1 MMKVTIVPYLQY
13 FFRAAKKH
21 TIHVSANL
29 LLFLTITIGISTTTK
44 AQINPL
50 KVLFIGNS
58 ITYFNDMPLLFESM
72 AEDQGH
78 SVDISMYAPGGT
90 GFVHHYIDP
99 NVHSLLNSTVWDIVV
114 LQPGSGESAGAS
126 YPVST
131 TIQRGQII
139 LDSIYA
145 HSPCAK
151 VYLYQIP
158 YGVVSASDYAN
169 YFSVQDI
176 IIGNLHQMADALEVQ
191 LIPAGAAARTYYT
204 NSPNIF
210 LHNTYNDIHPS
221 LAGSFLTAATAYSSI
236 FQDSI
241 TDCDFASTLPLDSAQ
256 NLYTIAENTVMNHFS
271 EWNINTY
278 NLNASFSE
286 NINGN
291 VVQFTNSSTGYTSS
305 LWEFG
310 DGTNDVINS
319 PQHMYTSNGTYEI
332 QLTVV
337 DANGCSDYTSSIIQL
352 SSLGLSED
360 VKNNTVIVYPNP
372 ASDYI
377 QLASDQ
383 AIDFITLYNNN
394 GKTFYSTTETSF
406 SIKELPAGSYYLE
419 ITINGKKTLQP
430 FIKQN

>member
-1 MMKVTIVPYLQY
+1 MMKVTIISFKQHC
-13 FFRAAKKH
+13 FKIAKRQINLFEVK
-21 TIHVSANL
+21 L
-29 LLFLTITIGISTTTK
+29 LLFMTIIVGSSTSLK

-58 ITYFNDMPLLFESM
+58 ITYFNDMPQLFESM

-78 SVDISMYAPGGT
+78 EVEVSMYAPGGT

-99 NVHSLLNSTVWDIVV
+99 NVHTLLSSTVWDIVV

-145 HSPCAK
+145 NSPCAK

-158 YGVVSASDYAN
+158 YGVVSPSDYAN
-169 YFSVQDI
+169 YFSVQDLI
-176 IIGNLHQMADALEVQ
+176 IDNLHEMADALELQ
-191 LIPAGAAARTYYT
+191 LIPAGASARSYYGTYE
-204 NSPNIF
+204 NIY

-241 TDCDFASTLPLDSAQ
+241 TDCNFTSTIPQDSAQ
-256 NLYTIAENTVMNHFS
+256 NLFAIAENTVMNHFP

-278 NLNASFSE
+278 NLHASFTE

-310 DGTNDVINS
+310 DGTNDLINS
-319 PQHMYTSNGTYEI
+319 PQHTYTSNGTYEI

-337 DANGCSDYTSSIIQL
+337 DANGCSDSTSSIIQL

-383 AIDFITLYNNN
+383 AIDFITLYDNN

-406 SIKELPAGSYYLE
+406 SIKELPAGNYYLE
-419 ITINGKKTLQP
+419 ISINGNKTLQP
-430 FIKQN
+430 FIKQE

>member
-1 MMKVTIVPYLQY
+1 MKVTNVHLLQN
-13 FFRAAKKH
+13 FF
-21 TIHVSANL
+21 N
-29 LLFLTITIGISTTTK
+29 
-44 AQINPL
+44 AQIEQFSPVVIHLWLCITMTVGLSFTSTAQSNPL

-78 SVDISMYAPGGT
+78 SVDVSMYAPGGT
-90 GFVHHYIDP
+90 GFVHHFVDP
-99 NVHSLLNSTVWDIVV
+99 NVYTLLNSTVWDIVV

-169 YFSVQDI
+169 YFTIQDLI
-176 IIGNLHQMADALEVQ
+176 INNLHQMADALELQ
-191 LIPAGAAARTYYT
+191 LIPAGASARTYYG
-204 NSPNIF
+204 SYENIY
-210 LHNTYNDIHPS
+210 LHNTDNDIHPS
-221 LAGSFLTAATAYSSI
+221 LAGSFLTAATAYTSI

-241 TDCDFASTLPLDSAQ
+241 TDCNFNSTLPQDSAQ
-256 NLYTIAENTVMNHFS
+256 NLYSIAENTVMNHFS

-291 VVQFTNSSTGYTSS
+291 VVQFTNLSSGYSS
-305 LWEFG
+305 LIWNFG
-310 DGTNDVINS
+310 DGMSDVMNS
-319 PQHMYTSNGTYEI
+319 PQHSYANNGTYQI
-332 QLTVV
+332 QLTVF
-337 DANGCSDYTSSIIQL
+337 DSNGCSDSTSAIIQL
-352 SSLGLSED
+352 SNLGFSYDLNHTE
-360 VKNNTVIVYPNP
+360 TITFPNP
-372 ASDYI
+372 ANEYI
-377 QLASDQ
+377 QVTSEEP
-383 AIDFITLYNNN
+383 IDNITLLDNS
-394 GKTFYSTTETSF
+394 GKILYSTTETTIF
-406 SIKELPAGSYYLE
+406 INELPVGHYYLE
-419 ITINGKKTLQP
+419 IFINGKKTLEP
-430 FIKQN
+430 FIKQD

>member
-1 MMKVTIVPYLQY
+1 MKVTIVPFLQY
-13 FFRAAKKH
+13 CFMVVKKQFKLLA
-21 TIHVSANL
+21 VKV
-29 LLFLTITIGISTTTK
+29 LLFMMISIGLSTNSK

-58 ITYFNDMPLLFESM
+58 ITYFNDMPLLFESI
-72 AEDQGH
+72 AENQGH
-78 SVDISMYAPGGT
+78 EVEVSMYAPGGT
-90 GFVHHYIDP
+90 GFVHHYVDP
-99 NVHSLLNSTVWDIVV
+99 NVHTLLSSTVWDIVV
-114 LQPGSGESAGAS
+114 LQPGSGESAGAT

-145 HSPCAK
+145 HSPCAR

-169 YFSVQDI
+169 YFSVQDLI
-176 IIGNLHQMADALEVQ
+176 IDNLHQMADAFELQ
-191 LIPAGAAARTYYT
+191 LIPAGAAARTYYST
-204 NSPNIF
+204 SPNIY

-236 FQDSI
+236 FQDSV
-241 TDCDFASTLPLDSAQ
+241 TDCNFTSTLIQDSAQ
-256 NLYTIAENTVMNHFS
+256 NLYTIAENTLLNHFS

-278 NLNASFSE
+278 NLHAGFTE

-291 VVQFTNSSTGYTSS
+291 VVQFMNSSTGYTSS
-305 LWEFG
+305 LWDFG
-310 DGTNDVINS
+310 DGMSDVMNS
-319 PQHMYTSNGTYEI
+319 PQHTYVSNGTFEI
-332 QLTVV
+332 YLTVF
-337 DANGCSDYTSSIIQL
+337 DSNGCSDSTSSILQL

-372 ASDYI
+372 ANDYI

-383 AIDFITLYNNN
+383 AIDFITLHDNN
-394 GKTFYSTTETSF
+394 GKIFYSTTETSL
-406 SIKELPAGSYYLE
+406 SIKELPAGNYYLE
-419 ITINGKKTLQP
+419 ISINGKKTLQP
-430 FIKQN
+430 FIKQE

>member
-1 MMKVTIVPYLQY
+1 MKPINAHFLHNCLTVLKERFIWRV
-13 FFRAAKKH
+13 AS
-21 TIHVSANL
+21 IL
-29 LLFLTITIGISTTTK
+29 LSITCVLGLSSNAI
-44 AQINPL
+44 AQSSPL

-78 SVDISMYAPGGT
+78 PVEVSMYAPGGT
-90 GFVHHYIDP
+90 GFVNHYVDP
-99 NVHSLLNSTVWDIVV
+99 NVHTLLNSTVWDIVV

-126 YPVST
+126 YPVAT
-131 TIQRGQII
+131 TIQRGNII

-169 YFSVQDI
+169 YFTIQDLI
-176 IIGNLHQMADALEVQ
+176 INNLHQMADALELQ
-191 LIPAGAAARTYYT
+191 LIPAGASARTYYGT
-204 NSPNIF
+204 YENIY

-241 TDCDFASTLPLDSAQ
+241 TDCNFISTLPQDSAQ
-256 NLYTIAENTVMNHFS
+256 HFFAIAENTVMNHFP

-278 NLNASFSE
+278 NLHASFTE
-286 NINGN
+286 NTNGN
-291 VVQFTNSSTGYTSS
+291 TVQFTNLSSGYSSS
-305 LWEFG
+305 LWNFG
-310 DGTNDVINS
+310 DGTNEVMNS
-319 PQHMYTSNGTYEI
+319 PQHTYASNGTYEI
-332 QLTVV
+332 YLSIF
-337 DANGCSDYTSSIIQL
+337 DANGCSDSTSSIIQL

-360 VKNNTVIVYPNP
+360 VKNKSVIVYPNP
-372 ASDYI
+372 ANDYI

-383 AIDFITLYNNN
+383 VIDFITLHDNN
-394 GKTFYSTTETSF
+394 GKTLYSTTETSF

-419 ITINGKKTLQP
+419 ITINGKKTLKP
-430 FIKQN
+430 FMTTD